1 MILDSS
7 PVPVGAIVG
16 GVCSGL
22 AVIIIIII
30 VGCIYYKKQ
39 VQQGNCPD
47 IRNCRSWIQNLITNI
62 TNIHTPSSSNSR
74 IDQLNEIPLQ
84 PATSST
90 VHEAPQ
96 PYIQPTTTT
105 TTTTTTVFNRPPPP
119 SYNNTTFDNDYTTD
133 KITTTTTATTGFS
146 SNEPP
151 SYDPNWQKH

>member
-7 PVPVGAIVG
+7 PVSVGAIVG
-16 GVCSGL
+16 GVCGGL

-30 VGCIYYKKQ
+30 VGCIKYKKQ
-39 VQQGNCPD
+39 VQKGNCPD
-47 IRNCRSWIQNLITNI
+47 IRHCRSWINI
-62 TNIHTPSSSNSR
+62 TNIHTPSSSNGR

-84 PATSST
+84 AATTSI

-105 TTTTTTVFNRPPPP
+105 TTTTDGTVFNRPPPP
-119 SYNNTTFDNDYTTD
+119 SYDNTTFDNDYTTD

-151 SYDPNWQKH
+151 PYDPNWQKH